1 MEKKIYKPVIEN
13 IIEILDKDID
23 HLMEERKFTNKDYAT
38 MYGERNE
45 YYNIIVY
52 HFLPIAR
59 LCKEFGWN
67 NTYLYLI
74 NKLEGFLKD
83 FLDDYLYL
91 KDNWDG
97 KKDLVKSHELA
108 DTRFRFREFLR
119 FEFTKGL
126 IDHLK
131 EDAEICNIYGHY
143 QLRYKKAGTAVG
155 VKYRT
160 IFLSDIEDI
169 LNLKTAPHS
178 AVTNSKALFAPYIK
192 LKNVKEFRREYINEY
207 FNKNQPVY
215 SDPTIF
221 KYLLFLLLFMPKFE
235 GNMSRYEVAP
245 GEDWED
251 KYKLK

>member
-108 DTRFRFREFLR
+108 ETRFRFREFLR
-119 FEFTKGL
+119 FEFVEGL
-126 IDHLK
+126 LKHLK
-131 EDAEICNIYGHY
+131 EDAEISNIYRRY
-143 QLRYKKAGTAVG
+143 QLRYKKAGIVG
-155 VKYRT
+155 VKYKL
-160 IFLSDIEDI
+160 IMLSDIEDI
-169 LNLKTAPHS
+169 LKLNTVPYEAVNNSRNLLS
-178 AVTNSKALFAPYIK
+178 SFLGIY
-192 LKNVKEFRREYINEY
+192 VKEFRREYLNEY
-207 FNKNQPVY
+207 LNKYNVAY
-215 SDPTIF
+215 NDPTIF
-221 KYLLFLLLFMPKFE
+221 KYVLMLLLFMPKFE

>member
-1 MEKKIYKPVIEN
+1 MEKKIYYPVIEN

-23 HLMEERKFTNKDYAT
+23 HLMEERKFANKDYAT
-38 MYGERNE
+38 LYGERNE

-59 LCKEFGWN
+59 ICNDFGWN

-74 NKLEGFLKD
+74 NKLEPLLNEFIE
-83 FLDDYLYL
+83 DYEYL
-91 KDNWDG
+91 KENWKG
-97 KKDLVKSHELA
+97 KKDPYKSYTLA
-108 DTRFRFREFLR
+108 TLRFRFREFLR
-119 FEFTKGL
+119 FEFVEGL
-126 IDHLK
+126 LKHLK
-131 EDAEICNIYGHY
+131 EDAEIANIYGHY
-143 QLRYKKAGTAVG
+143 QLRYKKAGTVG

-160 IFLSDIEDI
+160 IFLSDIEDT

-221 KYLLFLLLFMPKFE
+221 KYLLFLLLFSPKFE
-235 GNMSRYEVAP
+235 GNMRKYEVLP
-245 GEDWED
+245 REDWQD

>member
-74 NKLEGFLKD
+74 NKLEPLLNEFIE
-83 FLDDYLYL
+83 DYEYL
-91 KDNWDG
+91 KENWKG
-97 KKDLVKSHELA
+97 KKDPYKSYNLA
-108 DTRFRFREFLR
+108 TLRFKFREFLR
-119 FEFTKGL
+119 FEFVEGL
-126 IDHLK
+126 LKHLK
-131 EDAEICNIYGHY
+131 EDAEIANTYGRY
-143 QLRYKKAGTAVG
+143 QLRYKKAGTVG
-155 VKYRT
+155 VKYRV

-207 FNKNQPVY
+207 FNKNRPVY

-235 GNMSRYEVAP
+235 GNMSRYEVVP
-245 GEDWED
+245 GEDWQD

>member
-1 MEKKIYKPVIEN
+1 MEKKIYYPVIEN

-38 MYGERNE
+38 LYGERNE

-74 NKLEGFLKD
+74 NKLEPLLNEFIE
-83 FLDDYLYL
+83 DYEYL
-91 KDNWDG
+91 KENWKG
-97 KKDLVKSHELA
+97 KKDPYKSYNLA
-108 DTRFRFREFLR
+108 TLRFRFREFLR
-119 FEFTKGL
+119 FEFVEGL
-126 IDHLK
+126 LKHLK
-131 EDAEICNIYGHY
+131 EDAEICNIYGRY
-143 QLRYKKAGTAVG
+143 QLRYKKAGTVG
-155 VKYRT
+155 VKYKL
-160 IFLSDIEDI
+160 IMLSDIEDI
-169 LNLKTAPHS
+169 LNLNNIPYE
-178 AVTNSKALFAPYIK
+178 AVNNSRNLLSSFLGIY
-192 LKNVKEFRREYINEY
+192 VKEFRREYINEY
-207 FNKNQPVY
+207 LNKNQPVY

-235 GNMSRYEVAP
+235 GNMNRYEVTP
-245 GEDWED
+245 GEDWQD

>member
-1 MEKKIYKPVIEN
+1 MEKKIYYPVIEN

-23 HLMEERKFTNKDYAT
+23 HLMEERVFKHKDYAT
-38 MYGERNE
+38 MFGERNE

-59 LCKEFGWN
+59 VCKEFGWN

-74 NKLEGFLKD
+74 NKLEPLLNEFIE
-83 FLDDYLYL
+83 DYEYL
-91 KDNWDG
+91 KENWNG
-97 KKDLVKSHELA
+97 KKDPYKSQTLA
-108 DTRFRFREFLR
+108 TLRFRFREFLR
-119 FEFTKGL
+119 FEFIKGL
-126 IDHLK
+126 TEHLK
-131 EDAEICNIYGHY
+131 EDAEICNIYGRY
-143 QLRYKKAGTAVG
+143 QLRYKKAGTVG
-155 VKYRT
+155 VKYRV

-169 LNLKTAPHS
+169 LNLKTVPHS
-178 AVTNSKALFAPYIK
+178 AVTNSKALFTPYIK

-207 FNKNQPVY
+207 LNKNQPVY

-235 GNMSRYEVAP
+235 GNMNRYEVTP
-245 GEDWED
+245 GEDWQD